1 MSKVLVTE
9 SYLDNIADAIREKNG
24 TETTYKPG
32 QMAAAIEA
40 IDTTPPTQTKN
51 AIPSLSSQDIEPDSG
66 YLLSKVVVAAIPVTR
81 VQNSAGGYTVTIAG
95 T

>member
-9 SYLDNIADAIREKNG
+9 SYLEDIADAIREKSG
-24 TETTYKPG
+24 TQNTYKPH

-40 IDTTPPTQTKN
+40 IDVTPPTQTKN
-51 AIPSLSSQDIEPDSG
+51 ATPSLFAQDIEPDTG
-66 YLLSKVVVAAIPVTR
+66 YLLSKVVVAAIPYSTSL
-81 VQNSAGGYTVTIAG
+81 NAAGGYTVTIAG